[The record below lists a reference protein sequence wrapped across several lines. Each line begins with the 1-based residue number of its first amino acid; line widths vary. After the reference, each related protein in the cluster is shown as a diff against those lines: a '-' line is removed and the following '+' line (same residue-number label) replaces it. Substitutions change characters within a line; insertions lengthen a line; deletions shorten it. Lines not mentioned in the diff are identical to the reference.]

1 MKPLGLAVVG
11 CGAIA
16 ESKYL
21 NNLQQH
27 TDAACL
33 GFLGG
38 RAAPYKEKW
47 GAPGAAVYDSMDE
60 LLADRRIDAVLVC
73 TPNST
78 HAALSIAALRGG
90 RDVLCEKPM
99 ALTAADAEEMV
110 RAAEESGRILT
121 IGHQS
126 RFSPAARRLHELCA
140 AGALGAVYYAR
151 CEMLRR
157 RGVPTWGH
165 FLSRERQGG
174 GCLIDLGT
182 HAIDLALWMLDDF
195 APAYAMGAAYRGLA
209 DQPTGANRWGPW
221 DPSRFEVEDAAFG
234 TVRMAGGATL
244 EIAASWALNIPA
256 DREDVLTL
264 CGTKGGATLAGGKL
278 TLNGVRGDAFYEET
292 LDLAGDWET
301 ACREQLADFL
311 DCVRTRRAPLVTAR
325 QSLGVSRVLDALYRS
340 SALRKPV
347 EISFIPPRHA

>member
-1 MKPLGLAVVG
+1 MRPVGIAIVG

-21 NNLQQH
+21 AKFSSLKSFH
-27 TDAACL
+27 DAACL

-38 RAAPYKEKW
+38 RSSVYREKW
-47 GAPGAAVYDSMDE
+47 GAPGAVVYQSMDE
-60 LLADRRIDAVLVC
+60 LVSDERIDAVLIC
-73 TPNST
+73 TPNNT
-78 HAALSIAALRGG
+78 HADLTVAALRGG
-90 RDVLCEKPM
+90 KDVLCEKPM
-99 ALTAADAEEMV
+99 ALSAADAARMV

-140 AGALGAVYYAR
+140 SGALGEIYYAR
-151 CEMLRR
+151 SEMLRR

-182 HAIDLALWMLDDF
+182 HAIDLALWMLADF
-195 APAYAMGAAYRGLA
+195 DPVYAMGATYQGLA
-209 DQPTGANRWGPW
+209 DQPTKANRWGEW
-221 DPSRFEVEDAAFG
+221 DADKFEVEDSAFG

-264 CGTKGGATLAGGKL
+264 CGTRGGATLSGGKL
-278 TLNGVRGDAFYEET
+278 SLNGVRVGAFFEET
-292 LDLAGDWET
+292 FDLAGDWET
-301 ACREQLADFL
+301 ASREQLLDFL
-311 DCVRTRRAPLVTAR
+311 TCVRERRQPLVTAR
-325 QSLGVSRVLDALYRS
+325 ESLGVSRVLDALYRS
-340 SALRKPV
+340 AAEKRPV
-347 EISFIPPRHA
+347 QL